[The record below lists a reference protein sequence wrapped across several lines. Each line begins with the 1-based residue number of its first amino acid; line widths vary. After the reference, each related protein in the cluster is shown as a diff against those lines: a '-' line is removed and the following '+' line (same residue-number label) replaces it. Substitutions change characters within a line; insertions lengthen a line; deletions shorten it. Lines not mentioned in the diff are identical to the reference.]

1 MMTTYT
7 VISAAAEIL
16 AKGLDKKAAAAMVRS
31 LGGPTAATF
40 RAEEDTATFDAPEQ
54 FTARQWAA
62 TLRNAGYMRRR

>member
-31 LGGPTAATF
+31 LGGPTSATF
-40 RAEEDTATFDAPEQ
+40 RIEEAMATFDAPEL
-54 FTARQWAA
+54 FTARQWAE